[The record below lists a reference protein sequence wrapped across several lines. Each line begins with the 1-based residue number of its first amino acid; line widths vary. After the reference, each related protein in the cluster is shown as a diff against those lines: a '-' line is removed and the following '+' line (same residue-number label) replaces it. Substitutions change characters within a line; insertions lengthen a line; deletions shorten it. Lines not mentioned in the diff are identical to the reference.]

1 MYPGVAQRMLSF
13 AIWQPR
19 PGEPS
24 WGQADRRILPQL
36 TLSRKRSLFH
46 LVKQTRSFCDVSVL
60 VFAGQLERELYLQRV
75 RPTVA
80 EFGAI

>member
-13 AIWQPR
+13 STWQLRRDEALVGTGGSRDLAAAPREPQAINFS
-19 PGEPS
+19 PS
-24 WGQADRRILPQL
+24 E
-36 TLSRKRSLFH
+36 TNSH
-46 LVKQTRSFCDVSVL
+46 CCDVSVL
-60 VFAGQLERELYLQRV
+60 VFAGQLGREFYLQRV